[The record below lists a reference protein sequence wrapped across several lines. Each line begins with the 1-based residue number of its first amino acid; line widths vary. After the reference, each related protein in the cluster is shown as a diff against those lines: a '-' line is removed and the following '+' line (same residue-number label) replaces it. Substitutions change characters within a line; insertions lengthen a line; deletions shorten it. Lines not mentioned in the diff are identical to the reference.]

1 MIPDAWEPRGLLSA
15 VLETIEELIIGI
27 DASGHLLYVN
37 PAAQRVLQQAQEPL
51 LGQPWTAICTVL
63 GLDIAHLRETDPHRP
78 FPTLTSSWRG
88 HLRLPSGAEH
98 VIAWRARQVADA
110 EGTTTSTLLV
120 GTALTPAAEPC
131 VIEKVGRLDDGGE
144 GADPPSGR
152 CLPPD
157 PQKDGSLFECVSA
170 DKQGY
175 FQALLDN
182 FPFQVWLKDRES
194 RFLAVNRA
202 FAQSLGAADTQAL
215 IGKCDDDVFPPDLA
229 ERHREV
235 DRAAMRAGTQ
245 IRVEEERLLQGR
257 GRWLEIF
264 KSPAFDTQGQIVGSV
279 GFARDISTHK
289 QTEEALLRKHEQLR
303 LVLDHA
309 PIGIWL
315 TQPDGRIEL
324 ANRAF
329 CEAIGV
335 SEEALRAAPHYTEL
349 LPAELSVQCERSDAK
364 ALATQEVCISQEHF
378 PFADGRVRD
387 MTVIKY
393 LHRDARGTPEIL
405 LGISLD
411 ITEERVKAHALRE
424 SEARANSILRA
435 APVGIAMLKD
445 RVLRDVNETLLQ
457 MMGYRRAELIGQT
470 TRLLYPSD
478 EAYQRLGQEIYQRLG
493 TDRIGSIETQLQRKD
508 GRVLDMMISWAPMDA
523 ADPSKGITFSL
534 QDITSQ
540 KEAERA
546 LRESEVKFHT
556 MVDWTIDWEYWLL
569 PDGSLCY
576 MTPSAEALT
585 GYRVADFV
593 QSPAL
598 IEAIVHPEDR
608 SEWDHHL
615 QSLRCTADP
624 RHPDQLDFRLVQR
637 SGQVIWV
644 THRCRAVFDA
654 AGIYQGRRVTV
665 RDVTAQKA
673 AEEQVRRLAYFDPLT
688 ALPNRRLLLDRLGH
702 ALSAS
707 TRSQEYGALLM
718 LDLDQFKALN
728 DTQGHAVGDKLLIE
742 VAQRLQGAVR
752 GDDTVSRLGGDEY
765 IVLIEGLGRSKTT
778 AATHA
783 EGVAEHLWQRLIAPY
798 SILEG
803 GGAHHATASI
813 GVTLFQ
819 GQTASI
825 DVLLKQADLALYQA
839 KDAGRNAVRFFD
851 PRMQAAVD
859 ERMAMEK
866 ALRQALEEGELC
878 LFYQPQHD
886 RAGRCIG
893 AEALLRWRRPGQ
905 GLVSPMTFI
914 PLAEETGL
922 ILPIG
927 RWVLDTACAQLKTW
941 AADPA
946 TRDLQLAVNVSA
958 RQFHQPDF
966 LGQVRESLLHS
977 GADPT
982 RLKLEL
988 TESIVLEN
996 VEAVIERMQALKAL
1010 GVSFSLD
1017 DFGTGY
1023 SSLSYLKRL
1032 LLDQLKIDKSFVQD
1046 LTTDPND
1053 AAIVEAIL
1061 AMSRSLGL
1069 QVVAEGVETSEQHAF
1084 LLAHGCDA
1092 FQGYL
1097 FGRPLP
1103 IADWRPSDAA
1113 AAAERCAPE

>member
-1 MIPDAWEPRGLLSA
+1 MIPDAWEPRQLLSA
-15 VLETIEELIIGI
+15 VLETIEALIIGI
-27 DASGHLLYVN
+27 DASGEVRYAN
-37 PAAQRVLQQAQEPL
+37 PAAQRVLQHAQAPL
-51 LGQPWTAICTVL
+51 LGQPWTALCAVL
-63 GLDIAHLRETDPHRP
+63 GLDIEQLTETEPHRD
-78 FPTLTSSWRG
+78 FPTLASTWRSR
-88 HLRLPSGAEH
+88 LRLSSGAEH
-98 VIAWRARQVADA
+98 VIAWRARRMADA
-110 EGTTTSTLLV
+110 EGKATVTLLV
-120 GTALTPAAEPC
+120 GTVLTPEAKPS
-131 VIEKVGRLDDGGE
+131 VIEEVGRLDDGGA
-144 GADPPSGR
+144 GPNASSGR
-152 CLPPD
+152 CLPPY
-157 PQKDGSLFECVSA
+157 PQTDGGLLAYISA

-175 FQALLDN
+175 LQALLDN

-194 RFLAVNRA
+194 RFLAVNRV
-202 FAQSLGAADTQAL
+202 FAQSLGAADAQAL
-215 IGKCDDDVFPPDLA
+215 IGKCDDDVFPLEMA
-229 ERHREV
+229 ERHREI
-235 DRAAMRAGTQ
+235 DRAAMSAGTQ

-257 GRWLEIF
+257 RRWLEIF
-264 KSPAFDTQGQIVGSV
+264 KSPAFDTQGHVVGSV

-309 PIGIWL
+309 PICIWL
-315 TQPDGRIEL
+315 TQPDGRLEL

-329 CEAIGV
+329 CDAIGV
-335 SEEALRAAPHYTEL
+335 SEETLRAAPHYREL
-349 LPAELSVQCERSDAK
+349 LPAELSVQCERADAK
-364 ALATQEVCISQEHF
+364 ALATKEACISQEHF
-378 PFADGRVRD
+378 PFADGRVHD

-393 LHRDARGTPEIL
+393 LHRDARGTPESL
-405 LGISLD
+405 LSIALD
-411 ITEERVKAHALRE
+411 ITEEQLNAHALRE

-445 RVLRDVNETLLQ
+445 RVLLDVNETLLQ
-457 MMGYRRAELIGQT
+457 MTGYRRAELIGQT

-478 EAYQRLGQEIYQRLG
+478 DAYQRLGQEIYHRLG
-493 TDRIGSIETQLQRKD
+493 TDRIGSVETQLQRKD
-508 GRVLDMMISWAPMDA
+508 GRVLDMIISWAPMDA

-540 KEAERA
+540 KETERA
-546 LRESEVKFHT
+546 LRESEAKFHT

-585 GYRVADFV
+585 GYQVADFV

-615 QSLRCTADP
+615 QRLQCTADR
-624 RHPDQLDFRLVQR
+624 RHPDQLDFRLVQK
-637 SGQVIWV
+637 SGQIIWV
-644 THRCRAVFDA
+644 THRCRAVIDA
-654 AGIYQGRRVTV
+654 EGLYQGRRVTV

-688 ALPNRRLLLDRLGH
+688 ELPNRRLLLDRLRH

-728 DTQGHAVGDKLLIE
+728 DTQGHAVGDQLLIE
-742 VAQRLQGAVR
+742 VAQRLQHAVR
-752 GDDTVSRLGGDEY
+752 GEDTVSRLGGDEY
-765 IVLIEGLGRSKTT
+765 IVLLEGLGRSKTT

-783 EGVAEHLWQRLIAPY
+783 EGVAEQLWQALIAPY
-798 SILEG
+798 PILEG
-803 GGAHHATASI
+803 GGMHHATASI

-851 PRMQAAVD
+851 PAMQASVD
-859 ERMAMEK
+859 ARMALEK
-866 ALRQALEEGELC
+866 ALRQALEEGEMC

-905 GLVSPMTFI
+905 GLVSPMAFI

-927 RWVLDTACAQLKTW
+927 RWVLATACAQIKTW

-946 TRDLQLAVNVSA
+946 TRDLQLAINVSA

-966 LGQVRESLLHS
+966 LGQVRESLEHS

-1103 IADWRPSDAA
+1103 IEDFILDPAAGRPP
-1113 AAAERCAPE
+1113 RCV